1 LARVWSGRNLEKWKP
16 AIFWNEKG
24 MEAPYK
30 FTSFFLVAKIRIIIL
45 ALKEPI
51 STDFLTGLC
60 VQFHFGFS
68 YHFLLTISDVQ
79 VYYRIANDQD
89 TAPQL
94 LTVGR
99 VKTERI

>member
-1 LARVWSGRNLEKWKP
+1 MKKEWKRLTNSP
-16 AIFWNEKG
+16 L
-24 MEAPYK
+24 
-30 FTSFFLVAKIRIIIL
+30 FFLVAKIRIIIL
-45 ALKEPI
+45 ALKKPI
-51 STDFLTGLC
+51 STDYLTGLC
-60 VQFHFGFS
+60 VQFHFCLS
-68 YHFLLTISDVQ
+68 YHFWLTISDVQ